1 MWGRGGAR
9 PEHQPPFSLD
19 STHLHSPRPEAGPGC
34 RCRSHSCPGG
44 ACGRRARRRE
54 RRQRLPPLP
63 SAIGGTPPFPS
74 QGAAPN
80 SICRRGERGSEC
92 RPSGGAGHQGH
103 GQIYAVQAEKREGR
117 SFFFCPR
124 WGVGE
129 HASALLRLPSTFSSL
144 PTPAFEAHTRAPATH
159 THRLCTPSPPSHT
172 QPPAMSLAFDEY
184 GRPFIIIRVRVGERE
199 RVPSRGARWERGGKK
214 KKTARPLTLPP
225 RPATFPAS
233 HRAPSPWAVRGHTG
247 LHAHDAP
254 PAEKAPLPDDTHT
267 RAPPPHQPHSLSPR
281 RSKTPSP
288 ASPAWTPSRPTS
300 RPARPSPGSCARRWG
315 PRAWTR

>member
-19 STHLHSPRPEAGPGC
+19 STHLHSPCPAAGPGC

-124 WGVGE
+124 WGVGVGTGARCF
-129 HASALLRLPSTFSSL
+129 ASPQPSPPSPHPRLRR
-144 PTPAFEAHTRAPATH
+144 TPGRPQHTH
-159 THRLCTPSPPSHT
+159 TGCAPPPPPSHT

-199 RVPSRGARWERGGKK
+199 RVPARGARWERGGKK
-214 KKTARPLTLPP
+214 KKNCAPAHLAAAPRDVPRLPP
-225 RPATFPAS
+225 RALALGS
-233 HRAPSPWAVRGHTG
+233 AR
-247 LHAHDAP
+247 
-254 PAEKAPLPDDTHT
+254 
-267 RAPPPHQPHSLSPR
+267 PHG
-281 RSKTPSP
+281 
-288 ASPAWTPSRPTS
+288 
-300 RPARPSPGSCARRWG
+300 PAR
-315 PRAWTR
+315 T